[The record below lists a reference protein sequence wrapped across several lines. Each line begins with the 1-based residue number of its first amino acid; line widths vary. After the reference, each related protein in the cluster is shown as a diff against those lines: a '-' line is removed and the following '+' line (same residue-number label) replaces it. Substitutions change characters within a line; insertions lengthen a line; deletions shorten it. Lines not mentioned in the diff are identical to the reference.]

1 MLTTGGWGRFSVLL
15 RGWAGCAEFLLVAL
29 GHHGAA
35 CVSVLTPDSCM
46 GELPWADIFLNNLFR
61 CIIIIITVRVFWF
74 FFFLRR
80 ASILSFLLYWHT
92 ESLWN
97 CSSCLVSYSAASKF
111 ESSIKRSW
119 NFRPLRWN
127 IKLNRTTTESVHR
140 VRSCRLGELKEF
152 CLRMNFRIKAMSF
165 FCVCCMFLGFCLLV
179 GFLISWSVSGTE
191 MCLLLPCN
199 CSRWVSGW
207 HLDMWVLW
215 APLVSPLHSW
225 FISSL
230 DRQTDCKVRGAMW
243 ICGI

>member
-35 CVSVLTPDSCM
+35 CVSVLTPDSCT

-74 FFFLRR
+74 FFLRR
-80 ASILSFLLYWHT
+80 ASILGFLLYWHTVT

-127 IKLNRTTTESVHR
+127 IKLNRTTMDSVHR

-152 CLRMNFRIKAMSF
+152 CLRMNFRIKAMSLF
-165 FCVCCMFLGFCLLV
+165 FSVFAACFWVFVCLLA
-179 GFLISWSVSGTE
+179 SWY
-191 MCLLLPCN
+191 
-199 CSRWVSGW
+199 
-207 HLDMWVLW
+207 LDL
-215 APLVSPLHSW
+215 
-225 FISSL
+225 
-230 DRQTDCKVRGAMW
+230 
-243 ICGI
+243 